1 MRLPAPILTVAA
13 AIALLALPAAG
24 AATLSE
30 TARKLAPDIHLIPG
44 SFVPGVQP
52 DGNTVVFT
60 GPDGLVVL
68 DTGRH
73 PEHTQAILD
82 FARAEKRPI
91 VAVVNSHWHLD
102 HIGGNGRV
110 RRAYPGVRIYA
121 SDAFAAARTGF
132 LARYRSQLEDVIS
145 KAKRPEDAAAF
156 RAELAILDEEDAL
169 APDVVIAASGRRK
182 LAGRDLDLHLE
193 RHAVTAGDV
202 WVLDPAT
209 KVLAA
214 GDLVTLPA
222 PLLDTACPEGWRRA
236 LGDLATA
243 DFSLLVPGHG
253 EPMDRA
259 AFQTYR
265 KSFDALLDCG
275 ASQRPAGECVD
286 GWLHDAAS
294 LIPAGDRDLARS
306 LVTYYVGSSLRADP
320 AHTASLCGG

>member
-1 MRLPAPILTVAA
+1 MRIRSAFAFAVPLLCLLPAPGASAA
-13 AIALLALPAAG
+13 TPG
-24 AATLSE
+24 AATGALE
-30 TARKLAPDIHLIPG
+30 LAPGVHLIPG
-44 SFVPGVQP
+44 AFTPGVQP
-52 DGNTVVFT
+52 DGNTVVLT
-60 GPDGLVVL
+60 GPDGLVVF

-91 VAVVNSHWHLD
+91 VAVINSHWHLD

-169 APDVVIAASGRRK
+169 APDVVIAASGRRT

-236 LGDLATA
+236 LGDLAA
-243 DFSLLVPGHG
+243 AGFSVLVPGHG

-275 ASQRPAGECVD
+275 ASQRPADECVD
-286 GWLHDAAS
+286 G
-294 LIPAGDRDLARS
+294 
-306 LVTYYVGSSLRADP
+306 
-320 AHTASLCGG
+320 TA